1 MIKKNSIQLI
11 LLSLISVYSLGVQAR
26 MMKSDEPTSSSFI
39 ITLPADSSCP
49 SLSDDELWEKA
60 AVVRFPVGSAYIPYT
75 DPGFCKVV
83 KEVENL
89 KANNYEVSRLLVI
102 RGSASPEGGDK
113 NNARL
118 AHQRA
123 KALVKVLSKYISLPD
138 SLVEE
143 RYINED
149 YVGLRRLL
157 LEKPSAYSQQVLSI
171 LNKYKGQDAQVSKG
185 TDALIKQSLQRL
197 NGGKTWRLLLRDYF
211 PELRASRLLLFV
223 SKKEST
229 PPGVSADIAGETKA
243 PADLHPQADNTPLG
257 VPADLQSAGKQAV
270 TNEQATIDPTQVSLV
285 DTADYKSAA
294 PLSGASATAASK
306 SNRHPGLNIKTN
318 LLYDLALFVPKFGY
332 APTPNLA
339 IEYLPKSGHITP
351 VLEVTWSPWRND
363 SRSKTWIIH
372 NFLLEGRYYII
383 GNKAGKTK
391 APLGVPADL
400 QSAGKERASKTA
412 YTGHYIATYTNLGTY
427 DLQFNSTKAYLADKW
442 GKTYGF
448 GIGWGYVKRFT
459 ETSRWKWEL
468 NAALGLLHSDYDKF
482 HDAESWAEP
491 GNTYFNWHEN
501 PADYRR
507 YKNHL
512 NYWGI
517 TRLGFSVSY
526 DLF

>member
-1 MIKKNSIQLI
+1 MINKKNLKLL
-11 LLSLISVYSLGVQAR
+11 LLSLVSVYSLGAQAR
-26 MMKSDEPTSSSFI
+26 MMRSDEHPGSNFI
-39 ITLPADSSCP
+39 ITLPADSARMP
-49 SLSDDELWEKA
+49 LSDSELWEKA
-60 AVVRFPVGSAYIPYT
+60 AVVRFPVGSAYIPYS
-75 DPGFCKVV
+75 DPGFRNVV
-83 KEVENL
+83 KEVEKL
-89 KANNYEVSRLLVI
+89 KDGYEVCRLLVI
-102 RGSASPEGGDK
+102 RGSASPEGGVK
-113 NNARL
+113 NNTRL

-123 KALVKVLSKYISLPD
+123 KALVKVLSKYIPLPD

-149 YVGLRRLL
+149 YAGLRRLME
-157 LEKPSAYSQQVLSI
+157 EKPTAYSQQVFSI
-171 LNKYKGQDAQVSKG
+171 LKKYKDQDAQ
-185 TDALIKQSLQRL
+185 AKQALQRL

-211 PELRASRLLLFV
+211 PELRASRLVLFV
-223 SKKEST
+223 SKKGSI
-229 PPGVSADIAGETKA
+229 PLGVPADIAGGTK
-243 PADLHPQADNTPLG
+243 

-270 TNEQATIDPTQVSLV
+270 TNEQATMDTTLVSSV
-285 DTADYKSAA
+285 DTADCKSAA
-294 PLSGASATAASK
+294 PPTGQDSLQVAACSSA
-306 SNRHPGLNIKTN
+306 HPSLNIKTN
-318 LLYDLALFVPKFGY
+318 LLYDLALFVPQFGY
-332 APTPNLA
+332 APTPNLS

-383 GNKAGKTK
+383 GDAF
-391 APLGVPADL
+391 
-400 QSAGKERASKTA
+400 
-412 YTGHYIATYTNLGTY
+412 TGHYFAAYTNLGTY

-448 GIGWGYVKRFT
+448 GLGWGYVKRFT
-459 ETSRWKWEL
+459 SESRWKWEV
-468 NAALGLLHSDYDKF
+468 NAALGLLHSDYDKY

-512 NYWGI
+512 NYWGV
-517 TRLGFSVSY
+517 TRLGFSISY

>member
-1 MIKKNSIQLI
+1 MTNKKSLKLI
-11 LLSLISVYSLGVQAR
+11 LLSLVSVYSLGLQAR
-26 MMKSDEPTSSSFI
+26 MMKFDEHPSSSFI
-39 ITLPADSSCP
+39 ITLPVDSVWHP
-49 SLSDDELWEKA
+49 LSDDELWEKA

-75 DPGFCKVV
+75 DPGFRDVV
-83 KEVENL
+83 KAVKNL
-89 KANNYEVSRLLVI
+89 KDSIVVSRLLVI

-149 YVGLRRLL
+149 YVGLRRLMI
-157 LEKPSAYSQQVLSI
+157 EKPTAYSQQVLSI
-171 LNKYKGQDAQVSKG
+171 LEQYKEGNLEQNNKGKDAQ
-185 TDALIKQSLQRL
+185 AKQALQRL

-211 PELRASRLLLFV
+211 PELRASRLVLFV
-223 SKKEST
+223 SKKNS
-229 PPGVSADIAGETKA
+229 
-243 PADLHPQADNTPLG
+243 TPLG
-257 VPADLQSAGKQAV
+257 VPADITGGTKVPADLQSDGKQAV
-270 TNEQATIDPTQVSLV
+270 TNEQASV
-285 DTADYKSAA
+285 DTIATDTLLTADCKISCKREESQACLSSSECSRDSLQKSAA
-294 PLSGASATAASK
+294 PPTGQDSLQVAARSSAY
-306 SNRHPGLNIKTN
+306 PGLNIKTN
-318 LLYDLALFVPKFGY
+318 VLYDIALFVPQFGY

-351 VLEVTWSPWRND
+351 VLELTWSPWRND

-372 NFLLEGRYYII
+372 NLLLEGRYYII
-383 GNKAGKTK
+383 GN
-391 APLGVPADL
+391 
-400 QSAGKERASKTA
+400 S
-412 YTGHYIATYTNLGTY
+412 YTGHYFSAYVNMGTY

-459 ETSRWKWEL
+459 PTSRWKWEA
-468 NAALGLLHSDYDKF
+468 NAALGYLHSDYDKY

-512 NYWGI
+512 NYWGL
-517 TRLGFSVSY
+517 TRLGFSISY

>member
-1 MIKKNSIQLI
+1 MINKKNLKLL
-11 LLSLISVYSLGVQAR
+11 LLSLVSVYSLGAQAR
-26 MMKSDEPTSSSFI
+26 MMRSDEHPGSNFI
-39 ITLPADSSCP
+39 ITLPADSARMP
-49 SLSDDELWEKA
+49 LSDSELWEKA
-60 AVVRFPVGSAYIPYT
+60 AVVRFPVGSAYIPYS
-75 DPGFCKVV
+75 DPGFRNVV
-83 KEVENL
+83 KEVEKL
-89 KANNYEVSRLLVI
+89 KDGYEVCRLLVI
-102 RGSASPEGGDK
+102 RGSASPEGGVK
-113 NNARL
+113 NNTRL

-123 KALVKVLSKYISLPD
+123 KALVKVLSKYIPLPD

-149 YVGLRRLL
+149 YAGLRRLME
-157 LEKPSAYSQQVLSI
+157 EKPTAYSQQVLSI
-171 LNKYKGQDAQVSKG
+171 LKKYKDQDAQ
-185 TDALIKQSLQRL
+185 AKQALQRL

-211 PELRASRLLLFV
+211 PELRASRLVLFV
-223 SKKEST
+223 SKKGSI
-229 PPGVSADIAGETKA
+229 PLGVPADIAGGTK
-243 PADLHPQADNTPLG
+243 

-270 TNEQATIDPTQVSLV
+270 TNEQASV
-285 DTADYKSAA
+285 DTIAADTLLTADCKSAA
-294 PLSGASATAASK
+294 PPTGQDGLQVEARPSA
-306 SNRHPGLNIKTN
+306 HPGLNIKTN

-332 APTPNLA
+332 ALTPNLA

-372 NFLLEGRYYII
+372 NFLLEGRYYIRKVKSEERRVK
-383 GNKAGKTK
+383 NSNAYTS
-391 APLGVPADL
+391 PLGVPADL
-400 QSAGKERASKTA
+400 QSAGKERASG
-412 YTGHYIATYTNLGTY
+412 YTGHYFSAYTNLGTY

-448 GIGWGYVKRFT
+448 GLGWGYVKRFT
-459 ETSRWKWEL
+459 ESSRWKWEV
-468 NAALGLLHSDYDKF
+468 NAALGFLHSDYDKY

-512 NYWGI
+512 NYWGV
-517 TRLGFSVSY
+517 TRLGFSISY

>member
-1 MIKKNSIQLI
+1 MTNLKSFKLI
-11 LLSLISVYSLGVQAR
+11 LLSLVSVYSFGVQAR
-26 MMKSDEPTSSSFI
+26 MMKFDEPTSSSFI
-39 ITLPADSSCP
+39 ITIPADSSLQ

-60 AVVRFPVGSAYIPYT
+60 AMVKFPVGSAYIPYS

-83 KEVENL
+83 KAVERL
-89 KANNYEVSRLLVI
+89 KDNNYEVCRLLVI
-102 RGSASPEGGDK
+102 RGSASPEGGEK

-123 KALVKVLSKYISLPD
+123 KALVKVLSKYIPLPD

-143 RYINED
+143 RYIKED

-157 LEKPSAYSQQVLSI
+157 LEKPTAYSQQVLSI
-171 LNKYKGQDAQVSKG
+171 LKKYQGQDAQ
-185 TDALIKQSLQRL
+185 AKQALQRL

-211 PELRASRLLLFV
+211 PELRASRLVLFV
-223 SKKEST
+223 SKKGST
-229 PPGVSADIAGETKA
+229 PQSDSTPLV
-243 PADLHPQADNTPLG
+243 DNTSTPLG

-270 TNEQATIDPTQVSLV
+270 TNEQASV
-285 DTADYKSAA
+285 DTIAADTLLTADCKSAA
-294 PLSGASATAASK
+294 PPTGQDGLQVEARPSA
-306 SNRHPGLNIKTN
+306 HPSLNIKTN
-318 LLYDLALFVPKFGY
+318 VLYDLALFVPKFGY
-332 APTPNLA
+332 ALTPNLA

-383 GNKAGKTK
+383 GDAF
-391 APLGVPADL
+391 
-400 QSAGKERASKTA
+400 
-412 YTGHYIATYTNLGTY
+412 TGHYIAAYTNLGTY

-448 GIGWGYVKRFT
+448 GLGWGYVKRFT
-459 ETSRWKWEL
+459 ESSRWKWEV
-468 NAALGLLHSDYDKF
+468 NAALGFLHSDYDKY

-501 PADYRR
+501 PADYHR

-512 NYWGI
+512 NYWGV
-517 TRLGFSVSY
+517 TRLGFSISY

>member
-1 MIKKNSIQLI
+1 MINKNSFKLI
-11 LLSLISVYSLGVQAR
+11 LLSLVSVYSFGVQAR
-26 MMKSDEPTSSSFI
+26 MMKFDEPTSSSFI
-39 ITLPADSSCP
+39 ITLPADSSLQ

-60 AVVRFPVGSAYIPYT
+60 AMVKFPVGSAYIPYS

-83 KEVENL
+83 KAVENL
-89 KANNYEVSRLLVI
+89 KANNYDVSRLLVI
-102 RGSASPEGGDK
+102 RGSASPEGGEK

-123 KALVKVLSKYISLPD
+123 KALVKVLSKYIPLPD

-143 RYINED
+143 RYIKED
-149 YVGLRRLL
+149 YVGLRRLME
-157 LEKPSAYSQQVLSI
+157 EKPTAYSQQVLSI
-171 LNKYKGQDAQVSKG
+171 LKKYKDQDAQV
-185 TDALIKQSLQRL
+185 KQALQRL

-211 PELRASRLLLFV
+211 PELRASRLVLFV
-223 SKKEST
+223 SKKGST
-229 PPGVSADIAGETKA
+229 PQSDSTPLV
-243 PADLHPQADNTPLG
+243 DNTSTPLG

-270 TNEQATIDPTQVSLV
+270 TNEQASV
-285 DTADYKSAA
+285 DTIAADTLLTADCKSAA
-294 PLSGASATAASK
+294 PPKGQDGLQVEARPSA
-306 SNRHPGLNIKTN
+306 HPGLNIKTN

-332 APTPNLA
+332 ALTPNLA

-372 NFLLEGRYYII
+372 NFLLEGRYYIRKVKSEERRVK
-383 GNKAGKTK
+383 NSNAYTS
-391 APLGVPADL
+391 PLGVPADL
-400 QSAGKERASKTA
+400 QSAGKERASG
-412 YTGHYIATYTNLGTY
+412 YTGHYFSAYTNLGTY

-448 GIGWGYVKRFT
+448 GLGWGYVKRFT
-459 ETSRWKWEL
+459 ESSRWKWEV
-468 NAALGLLHSDYDKF
+468 NAALGFLHSDYDKY

-512 NYWGI
+512 NYWGV
-517 TRLGFSVSY
+517 TRLGFSISY

>member
-1 MIKKNSIQLI
+1 MINKKNLKLL
-11 LLSLISVYSLGVQAR
+11 LLSLVSVYSLGAQAR
-26 MMKSDEPTSSSFI
+26 MMRSDEHPGSNFI
-39 ITLPADSSCP
+39 ITLPADSARMP
-49 SLSDDELWEKA
+49 LSDSELWEKA
-60 AVVRFPVGSAYIPYT
+60 AVVRFPVGSAYIPYS
-75 DPGFCKVV
+75 DPGFRNVV
-83 KEVENL
+83 KEVEKL
-89 KANNYEVSRLLVI
+89 KDGYEVCRLLVI
-102 RGSASPEGGDK
+102 RGSASPEGGVK
-113 NNARL
+113 NNTRL

-123 KALVKVLSKYISLPD
+123 KALVKVLSKYIPLPD

-149 YVGLRRLL
+149 YAGLRRLME
-157 LEKPSAYSQQVLSI
+157 EKPTAYSQQVLSI
-171 LNKYKGQDAQVSKG
+171 LKKYKDQDAQ
-185 TDALIKQSLQRL
+185 AKQALQRL

-211 PELRASRLLLFV
+211 PELRASRLVLFV
-223 SKKEST
+223 SKKGSI
-229 PPGVSADIAGETKA
+229 PLGVPADIAGGTK
-243 PADLHPQADNTPLG
+243 

-270 TNEQATIDPTQVSLV
+270 TNEQATMDTTLVSSV
-285 DTADYKSAA
+285 DTADCKSAA
-294 PLSGASATAASK
+294 PPTGQDSLQVAACSSA
-306 SNRHPGLNIKTN
+306 HPSLNIKTN
-318 LLYDLALFVPKFGY
+318 LLYDLALFVPQFGY
-332 APTPNLA
+332 APTPNLS

-383 GNKAGKTK
+383 GDAF
-391 APLGVPADL
+391 
-400 QSAGKERASKTA
+400 
-412 YTGHYIATYTNLGTY
+412 TGHYFAAYTNLGTY

-448 GIGWGYVKRFT
+448 GLGWGYVKRFT
-459 ETSRWKWEL
+459 SESRWKWEV
-468 NAALGLLHSDYDKF
+468 NAALGLLHSDYDKY

-512 NYWGI
+512 NYWGV
-517 TRLGFSVSY
+517 TRLGFSISY

>member
-1 MIKKNSIQLI
+1 MTNKKSLKLI
-11 LLSLISVYSLGVQAR
+11 LLSLVSVYSLGVQAR
-26 MMKSDEPTSSSFI
+26 MMRSDEHPGSNFI
-39 ITLPADSSCP
+39 ITLPADSARM
-49 SLSDDELWEKA
+49 SLSDSELWEKS
-60 AVVRFPVGSAYIPYT
+60 AVVRFPVGSAYIPYS
-75 DPGFCKVV
+75 DPGFRNVV
-83 KEVENL
+83 KEVEKL
-89 KANNYEVSRLLVI
+89 KDGYEVCCLLVI
-102 RGSASPEGGDK
+102 RGSASPEGGVK
-113 NNARL
+113 NNTRL

-123 KALVKVLSKYISLPD
+123 KALVKVLSKYIPLPD

-149 YVGLRRLL
+149 YAGLRRLME
-157 LEKPSAYSQQVLSI
+157 EKPTAYSQQVLSI
-171 LNKYKGQDAQVSKG
+171 LKKYKDQDAQ
-185 TDALIKQSLQRL
+185 AKQALQRL

-211 PELRASRLLLFV
+211 PELRASRLVLFV
-223 SKKEST
+223 SKKGSI
-229 PPGVSADIAGETKA
+229 PLGVPADIAGGTK
-243 PADLHPQADNTPLG
+243 

-270 TNEQATIDPTQVSLV
+270 TNEQASV
-285 DTADYKSAA
+285 DTIAADTLLTADCKSAA
-294 PLSGASATAASK
+294 PPTGQDGLQVEARPSA
-306 SNRHPGLNIKTN
+306 HPGLNIKTN

-332 APTPNLA
+332 ALTPNLA

-383 GNKAGKTK
+383 GDAF
-391 APLGVPADL
+391 
-400 QSAGKERASKTA
+400 
-412 YTGHYIATYTNLGTY
+412 TGHYFAAYTNLGTY

-448 GIGWGYVKRFT
+448 GLGWGYVKRFT
-459 ETSRWKWEL
+459 ESSRWKWEV
-468 NAALGLLHSDYDKF
+468 NAALGFLHSDYDKY

-512 NYWGI
+512 NYWGV
-517 TRLGFSVSY
+517 TRLGFSISY

>member
-1 MIKKNSIQLI
+1 MINKKSIQLI
-11 LLSLISVYSLGVQAR
+11 LLSIFSVCSLGVQAR
-26 MMKSDEPTSSSFI
+26 MMKFDEPASSNFI
-39 ITLPADSSCP
+39 ISLPADSLYQ
-49 SLSDDELWEKA
+49 SLSDNELWEKA
-60 AVVRFPVGSAYIPYT
+60 TVVRFPVGSAYIPHN
-75 DPGFCKVV
+75 DPGICKVV
-83 KEVENL
+83 KAMENL
-89 KANNYEVSRLLVI
+89 KANSYEVGRLLVI
-102 RGSASPEGGDK
+102 RGSASPEGGEK

-123 KALVKVLSKYISLPD
+123 KALVKVLSKYIPLPD

-157 LEKPSAYSQQVLSI
+157 QEKPAAYSHQVLSI
-171 LNKYKGQDAQVSKG
+171 LNKYKGQDAQ
-185 TDALIKQSLQRL
+185 AKQALQRL

-223 SKKEST
+223 SKK
-229 PPGVSADIAGETKA
+229 GEEAKVQIPLGDNT
-243 PADLHPQADNTPLG
+243 LQADNTPLG
-257 VPADLQSAGKQAV
+257 VPADLQSAGQQAV
-270 TNEQATIDPTQVSLV
+270 TNEQASV
-285 DTADYKSAA
+285 DTIAADTLLTADCKSAA
-294 PLSGASATAASK
+294 PLTGANATAANK
-306 SNRHPGLNIKTN
+306 SPRHPGLNIKTN
-318 LLYDLALFVPKFGY
+318 LLYDFALIVPKFGY

-383 GNKAGKTK
+383 G
-391 APLGVPADL
+391 D
-400 QSAGKERASKTA
+400 A
-412 YTGHYIATYTNLGTY
+412 YTGHYIAAYTNIGTY

-448 GIGWGYVKRFT
+448 GIGWGYVKRFS
-459 ETSRWKWEL
+459 ETSRWKWEV
-468 NAALGLLHSDYDKF
+468 NAALGLLHSDYDKY

-517 TRLGFSVSY
+517 TRLGFSISY

>member
-1 MIKKNSIQLI
+1 MTNKKSLKLI
-11 LLSLISVYSLGVQAR
+11 LLSLVSVYSLGVQAR
-26 MMKSDEPTSSSFI
+26 MMRSDEHPGSNFI
-39 ITLPADSSCP
+39 ITLPADSARM
-49 SLSDDELWEKA
+49 SLSDSELWEKS
-60 AVVRFPVGSAYIPYT
+60 AVVRFPVGSAYIPYS
-75 DPGFCKVV
+75 DPGFRNVV
-83 KEVENL
+83 KEVEKL
-89 KANNYEVSRLLVI
+89 KDGYEVCCLLVI
-102 RGSASPEGGDK
+102 RGSASPEGGVK
-113 NNARL
+113 NNTRL

-123 KALVKVLSKYISLPD
+123 KALVKVLSKYIPLPD

-149 YVGLRRLL
+149 YAGLRRLME
-157 LEKPSAYSQQVLSI
+157 EKPTAYSQQVFSI
-171 LNKYKGQDAQVSKG
+171 LKKYKDQDAQ
-185 TDALIKQSLQRL
+185 AKQALQRL

-211 PELRASRLLLFV
+211 PELRASRLVLFV
-223 SKKEST
+223 SKKGSI
-229 PPGVSADIAGETKA
+229 PLGVPADIAGGTK
-243 PADLHPQADNTPLG
+243 

-270 TNEQATIDPTQVSLV
+270 TNEQATMDTTLVSSV
-285 DTADYKSAA
+285 DTADCKSAA
-294 PLSGASATAASK
+294 PPTGQDSLQVAACSSA
-306 SNRHPGLNIKTN
+306 HPSLNIKTN
-318 LLYDLALFVPKFGY
+318 LLYDLALFVPQFGY
-332 APTPNLA
+332 APTPNLS

-383 GNKAGKTK
+383 GDAF
-391 APLGVPADL
+391 
-400 QSAGKERASKTA
+400 
-412 YTGHYIATYTNLGTY
+412 TGHYFAAYTNLGTY

-448 GIGWGYVKRFT
+448 GLGWGYVKRFT
-459 ETSRWKWEL
+459 SESRWKWEV
-468 NAALGLLHSDYDKF
+468 NAALGLLHSDYDKY

-512 NYWGI
+512 NYWGV
-517 TRLGFSVSY
+517 TRLGFSISY

>member
-11 LLSLISVYSLGVQAR
+11 LLSLISVYSLEVQAR
-26 MMKSDEPTSSSFI
+26 MMKFNKPTSSSFI

-60 AVVRFPVGSAYIPYT
+60 TVVRFPVGSAYIPYT

-102 RGSASPEGGDK
+102 RGSASPEGGEK

-171 LNKYKGQDAQVSKG
+171 LNRYKGQDAQVRKG

-197 NGGKTWRLLLRDYF
+197 NGGRTWRLLLRDYF

-223 SKKEST
+223 SKKDE
-229 PPGVSADIAGETKA
+229 GGTKV
-243 PADLHPQADNTPLG
+243 PADLQSAGKQAVTNEQASVDTIAADTLGPLG

-270 TNEQATIDPTQVSLV
+270 TNEQASV
-285 DTADYKSAA
+285 DTIAADT
-294 PLSGASATAASK
+294 P
-306 SNRHPGLNIKTN
+306 RHSGLNIKTN

-383 GNKAGKTK
+383 G
-391 APLGVPADL
+391 D
-400 QSAGKERASKTA
+400 A
-412 YTGHYIATYTNLGTY
+412 YTGHYISAYTNLGTY

-448 GIGWGYVKRFT
+448 GLGWGYVKRFT
-459 ETSRWKWEL
+459 PDSRWKWEV
-468 NAALGLLHSDYDKF
+468 NAALGLLHSDYDKY

-517 TRLGFSVSY
+517 TRLGFSISY

>member
-11 LLSLISVYSLGVQAR
+11 LLGLVSVYSLGLQAR
-26 MMKSDEPTSSSFI
+26 MMKFDEPTSSNFI
-39 ITLPADSSCP
+39 ITLPADSLYQ
-49 SLSDDELWEKA
+49 SLPDDELWEKA
-60 AVVRFPVGSAYIPYT
+60 TVVRFPVGSAYISYSA
-75 DPGFCKVV
+75 PGFCKVV
-83 KEVENL
+83 KAVERL
-89 KANNYEVSRLLVI
+89 KGNNYEVCRLLVI
-102 RGSASPEGGDK
+102 RGSASPEGGEK

-123 KALVKVLSKYISLPD
+123 KALVKVLSKYIPLPD

-143 RYINED
+143 RYMNED

-157 LEKPSAYSQQVLSI
+157 QEKPTAYSQQVLSI
-171 LNKYKGQDAQVSKG
+171 LNKYKEQDAQ
-185 TDALIKQSLQRL
+185 AKQALQRL

-223 SKKEST
+223 SKKDE
-229 PPGVSADIAGETKA
+229 GGTK
-243 PADLHPQADNTPLG
+243 

-270 TNEQATIDPTQVSLV
+270 TNEQATV
-285 DTADYKSAA
+285 DTIAADTLGPLGVPADLQSA
-294 PLSGASATAASK
+294 GKQVVTNEQASVDTIAADTP
-306 SNRHPGLNIKTN
+306 RHPGLNIKTN

-383 GNKAGKTK
+383 G
-391 APLGVPADL
+391 D
-400 QSAGKERASKTA
+400 A
-412 YTGHYIATYTNLGTY
+412 YTGHYIAAYTNLGTY

-448 GIGWGYVKRFT
+448 GIGWGYVKRFS
-459 ETSRWKWEL
+459 ETSRWKWEV
-468 NAALGLLHSDYDKF
+468 NAALGLLPQRLRQVSRCGELGG
-482 HDAESWAEP
+482 A
-491 GNTYFNWHEN
+491 
-501 PADYRR
+501 RQ
-507 YKNHL
+507 HL
-512 NYWGI
+512 
-517 TRLGFSVSY
+517 LQ
-526 DLF
+526 LA

>member
-1 MIKKNSIQLI
+1 MTNLKSFKLI
-11 LLSLISVYSLGVQAR
+11 LLSLVSVYSFGVQAR
-26 MMKSDEPTSSSFI
+26 MMKFDEPTSSSFI
-39 ITLPADSSCP
+39 ITIPADSSLQ

-60 AVVRFPVGSAYIPYT
+60 AMVKFPVGSAYIPYS

-83 KEVENL
+83 KAVERL
-89 KANNYEVSRLLVI
+89 KDNNYEVCRLLVI
-102 RGSASPEGGDK
+102 RGSASPEGGEK

-123 KALVKVLSKYISLPD
+123 KALVKVLSKYIPLPD

-143 RYINED
+143 RYIKED

-157 LEKPSAYSQQVLSI
+157 LEKPTAYSQQVLSI
-171 LNKYKGQDAQVSKG
+171 LKKYQGQDAQ
-185 TDALIKQSLQRL
+185 AKQALQRL

-211 PELRASRLLLFV
+211 PELRASRLVLFV
-223 SKKEST
+223 SKKGST
-229 PPGVSADIAGETKA
+229 PQSDSTPLV
-243 PADLHPQADNTPLG
+243 DNTSTPLG

-270 TNEQATIDPTQVSLV
+270 TNEQATMDTTLVSSV
-285 DTADYKSAA
+285 DTADCKSAA
-294 PLSGASATAASK
+294 PPTGQDSLQVAACSSA
-306 SNRHPGLNIKTN
+306 HPSLNIKTN
-318 LLYDLALFVPKFGY
+318 LLYDLALFVPQFGY
-332 APTPNLA
+332 APTPNLS

-383 GNKAGKTK
+383 GDAF
-391 APLGVPADL
+391 
-400 QSAGKERASKTA
+400 
-412 YTGHYIATYTNLGTY
+412 TGHYFAAYTNLGTY

-448 GIGWGYVKRFT
+448 GLGWGYVKRFT
-459 ETSRWKWEL
+459 SESRWKWEV
-468 NAALGLLHSDYDKF
+468 NAALGFLHSDYDKY

-512 NYWGI
+512 NYWGV
-517 TRLGFSVSY
+517 TRLGFSISY